1 MFSASFLFASLVWGS
16 IGLGYFIYGKKQQS
30 ISAMAGGILMMV
42 AAYFVSSALAM
53 SLVSLTIIVGVYVLI
68 KKGY

>member
-1 MFSASFLFASLVWGS
+1 MLSGSYLFASLLWGS

-30 ISAMAGGILMMV
+30 FSAMTGGILMM
-42 AAYFVSSALAM
+42 ALAYFIGSALAM
-53 SLVSLTIIVGVYVLI
+53 SVVSLIIIASVFVLV

>member
-1 MFSASFLFASLVWGS
+1 M
-16 IGLGYFIYGKKQQS
+16 GYFIYGKKQQS

-42 AAYFVSSALAM
+42 AAYFVGSALAM
-53 SLVSLTIIVGVYVLI
+53 SLVSLLIIVGVYVLI